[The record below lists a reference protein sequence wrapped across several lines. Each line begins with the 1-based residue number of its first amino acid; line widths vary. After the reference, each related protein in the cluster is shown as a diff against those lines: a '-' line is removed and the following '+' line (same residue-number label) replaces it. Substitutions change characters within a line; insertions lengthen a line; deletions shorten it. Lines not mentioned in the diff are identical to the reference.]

1 MPFWVTTMVDVPEPV
16 TVTASG
22 VTLPVLWKLT
32 CVDGSVTE
40 TGAA

>member
-1 MPFWVTTMVDVPEPV
+1 MVVVPEPV